1 MVYEIMIK
9 FVTRTETAIE
19 IISLLLLSSYIFRV
33 TKNEITG
40 RQTISA
46 EYLNNFDNVSAFPG
60 TSRLSVVCVR
70 EFMFEVDIMCVC
82 VCLVK
87 YSIFMFSFELRTA
100 FSFDVMLENSK

>member
-1 MVYEIMIK
+1 MCYFCFLSLSSLGSVKAMMVYEIMIK

-33 TKNEITG
+33 TKNESTG

-60 TSRLSVVCVR
+60 TSRLSG
-70 EFMFEVDIMCVC
+70 MC
-82 VCLVK
+82 
-87 YSIFMFSFELRTA
+87 A
-100 FSFDVMLENSK
+100 